1 MTSALNHLFSTR
13 QINQLIRTSK
23 IPSVDKACAELG
35 ICGDTYKDKLNALY
49 QYLGQHYRN
58 EYWYKNE
65 LLNRF
70 VLQRK
75 QVSAIR
81 EYPVSE
87 AIADFIVCSSDDAL
101 VLEIKTELDTLKR
114 LRKQIDNYYQ
124 VFDRVALVTVPDKVV
139 TVTRNDIIPPTVGI
153 YEMQCDGQLI
163 NLRTAAPYRDKLN
176 SHVMFRLLRK
186 KEYEVITK
194 EITGNKLTVN
204 DFDYWKAN
212 ERIFCELPVSEQQT
226 AINQILYRR
235 NQRSKALIKDTP
247 DCLHAL
253 LYFAKHNKTQIKQ
266 IQRLLEQKE
275 GDMNA

>member
-23 IPSVDKACAELG
+23 MPSVDKACAELG
-35 ICGDTYKDKLNALY
+35 ICGDTYKAKLNALY
-49 QYLGQHYRN
+49 QYLGQHHRN

-70 VLQRK
+70 VLRRK

-81 EYPVSE
+81 EYPVGE

-114 LRKQIDNYYQ
+114 LSKQIDNYYQ
-124 VFDRVALVTVPDKVV
+124 AFDRVALVTVPDKVAAV
-139 TVTRNDIIPPTVGI
+139 VKEDIIPKTVGI
-153 YEMQCDGQLI
+153 YEMQDDGQLI
-163 NLRTAAPYRDKLN
+163 NLRKAAPYRDKLD

-186 KEYEVITK
+186 KEYEAITK
-194 EITGNKLTVN
+194 KVTGSRLQVN

-212 ERIFCELPVSEQQT
+212 ERIFCELPVSERQIT
-226 AINQILYRR
+226 INQILYRR
-235 NQRSKALIKDTP
+235 NQERKDLIEDTP
-247 DCLHAL
+247 NCLHAL
-253 LYFAKHNKTQIKQ
+253 LYFAKYNGTQIEQ

>member
-13 QINQLIRTSK
+13 QINQLIRTGK
-23 IPSVDKACAELG
+23 MPSVDKACAELG
-35 ICGDTYKDKLNALY
+35 ICGDTYKAKLNTLY
-49 QYLGQHYRN
+49 QYLGQHHRN

-87 AIADFIVCSSDDAL
+87 AITDFIVCSSDDTL
-101 VLEIKTELDTLKR
+101 VLEIKTEFDTLKR

-124 VFDRVALVTVPDKVV
+124 AFDRVALVTVPDKVV

-153 YEMQCDGQLI
+153 YEMQSNDQLV
-163 NLRTAAPYRDKLN
+163 NLRKAVSYKAKLD
-176 SHVMFRLLRK
+176 SHVMFCLLRK
-186 KEYEVITK
+186 NEYEAIIK
-194 EITGNKLTVN
+194 EVTGSRLSVN

-212 ERIFCELPVSEQQT
+212 ERIFCELPISEQQI
-226 AINQILYRR
+226 AVNQILYRR
-235 NQRSKALIKDTP
+235 NQERKDLIEDTP
-247 DCLHAL
+247 NCLHAL
-253 LYFAKHNKTQIKQ
+253 LYFAKYNGAQIEQ
-266 IQRLLEQKE
+266 IQRLL
-275 GDMNA
+275 

>member
-13 QINQLIRTSK
+13 QINQLIRTGK
-23 IPSVDKACAELG
+23 MPSVDKACAELG
-35 ICGDTYKDKLNALY
+35 ICGDTYKAKLNTLY
-49 QYLGQHYRN
+49 QYLGQHHRN

-81 EYPVSE
+81 EYPVGE
-87 AIADFIVCSSDDAL
+87 AITDFIVCNDDDAL

-124 VFDRVALVTVPDKVV
+124 AFDRVALVTVSDKVEAV
-139 TVTRNDIIPPTVGI
+139 TKNDIISPTVGI
-153 YEMQCDGQLI
+153 YEMQCDGQLL
-163 NLRTAAPYRDKLN
+163 NLRKAVPYKDKLDA
-176 SHVMFRLLRK
+176 HIMFHLLRK
-186 KEYEVITK
+186 SEYEAIT
-194 EITGNKLTVN
+194 EEVTGSRLQVN

-226 AINQILYRR
+226 AISRILYRR
-235 NQRSKALIKDTP
+235 NQERKALIEDTP
-247 DCLHAL
+247 NCLHAL
-253 LYFAKHNKTQIKQ
+253 LYFAKYNEAQIEQ
-266 IQRLLEQKE
+266 IQRFL
-275 GDMNA
+275 

>member
-1 MTSALNHLFSTR
+1 M
-13 QINQLIRTSK
+13 
-23 IPSVDKACAELG
+23 
-35 ICGDTYKDKLNALY
+35 Y
-49 QYLGQHYRN
+49 QYLGQHHRN

-70 VLQRK
+70 VLQH
-75 QVSAIR
+75 QHVSAIR
-81 EYPVSE
+81 EYPVGE
-87 AIADFIVCSSDDAL
+87 AITDFIVCSGDDAL

-124 VFDRVALVTVPDKVV
+124 AFDRVALVTVPDKVAAV
-139 TVTRNDIIPPTVGI
+139 VKEDIIPKTVGI
-153 YEMQCDGQLI
+153 YEMQDDGQLI
-163 NLRTAAPYRDKLN
+163 NLRKAVPYRDKLN

-194 EITGNKLTVN
+194 EITGNKLAVN

-235 NQRSKALIKDTP
+235 NQRRKALIEDTP
-247 DCLHAL
+247 NCLHAL
-253 LYFAKHNKTQIKQ
+253 LYFAKYNGAQIEQILRLMKQ
-266 IQRLLEQKE
+266 KGGVI
-275 GDMNA
+275 

>member
-1 MTSALNHLFSTR
+1 MISVLNHLFSTK
-13 QINQLIRTSK
+13 QINQLIRTGEM
-23 IPSVDKACAELG
+23 PGVEKACTELG

-49 QYLGQHYRN
+49 RYLGQHHRN

-124 VFDRVALVTVPDKVV
+124 VFDRVALVTVPDKVASV
-139 TVTRNDIIPPTVGI
+139 TKNDIIPPTVGI
-153 YEMQCDGQLI
+153 YEMQGDGQLI
-163 NLRTAAPYRDKLN
+163 NLRTAVLYRDKLD

-186 KEYEVITK
+186 KEYEAITK
-194 EITGNKLTVN
+194 KVTGNKLTVN

-212 ERIFCELPVSEQQT
+212 ERVFCKLSGSEQQT
-226 AINQILYRR
+226 AINRILHRR
-235 NQRSKALIKDTP
+235 NQKRKALIEDTP
-247 DCLHAL
+247 NCLHAL
-253 LYFAKHNKTQIKQ
+253 LYFAKYDGTQIEQ
-266 IQRLLEQKE
+266 IQRLLKQEE
-275 GDMNA
+275 GD